1 MNGVANGLTDSSLR
15 AWLARTEGLAN
26 FRCFFIIIIGGTIHF
41 ACRCRYRVSVRLIF
55 KSYVNISLFG
65 TRVFFYTITMIYFS
79 HRGANTFCVQNT
91 VPAFALAHTQGARKF
106 ELDVHLLKD
115 GRLAVHHDYSLLST
129 AGKDVLLADL
139 TEEELKKIPLQN
151 PFGDEDVFV
160 ALLEEILPV
169 VSPGLELL
177 NIELK
182 NDDNRYP
189 GIEKVLLTALE
200 NRPHLLQK
208 ILFSSFDYDTLARL
222 RALAPQA
229 RIGLLTRAFDVK
241 QALTLRA
248 ESVHINQTRFTSQ
261 VAQICH
267 ENNLRVY
274 LYTVNEAA
282 AAAQLAQ
289 NGADGIFTDKIHLFL

>member
-1 MNGVANGLTDSSLR
+1 MIFFSLR
-15 AWLARTEGLAN
+15 SVLA
-26 FRCFFIIIIGGTIHF
+26 
-41 ACRCRYRVSVRLIF
+41 
-55 KSYVNISLFG
+55 
-65 TRVFFYTITMIYFS
+65 FFYTTTMIYFS

-106 ELDVHLLKD
+106 ELDIHLLKD

-139 TEEELKKIPLQN
+139 TYEELKKIPLQN
-151 PFGDEDVFV
+151 PFGAEDVFV
-160 ALLEEILPV
+160 PLLEEILPV

-177 NIELK
+177 NIEIK

-189 GIEKVLLTALE
+189 GIEKAVLAMLE
-200 NRPHLLQK
+200 NQPHLLQK
-208 ILFSSFDYDTLARL
+208 ILFSSFDYTTLTRL

-229 RIGLLTRAFDVK
+229 RIGLLTRAFDVN
-241 QALTLRA
+241 QALALRA
-248 ESVHINQTRFTSQ
+248 ESVHINQTRFTSEIP
-261 VAQICH
+261 QICH
-267 ENNLRVY
+267 ANNLRVY
-274 LYTVNEAA
+274 LYTVNDVA

>member
-1 MNGVANGLTDSSLR
+1 
-15 AWLARTEGLAN
+15 
-26 FRCFFIIIIGGTIHF
+26 
-41 ACRCRYRVSVRLIF
+41 
-55 KSYVNISLFG
+55 
-65 TRVFFYTITMIYFS
+65 MIYFS

-91 VPAFALAHTQGARKF
+91 VPAFALAHTQGARNF

-160 ALLEEILPV
+160 PMLEEILPV

-177 NIELK
+177 NIEIK

-189 GIEKVLLTALE
+189 GVEKVVLSVLR
-200 NRPHLLQK
+200 NRPYLLQK
-208 ILFSSFDYDTLARL
+208 ILFSSFDYDTLVRL
-222 RALAPQA
+222 RTFAPTA
-229 RIGLLTRAFDVK
+229 RIGLLTRAFDVQ
-241 QALTLRA
+241 QAVSLRA
-248 ESVHINQTRFTSQ
+248 ESVHMNQTRFTPQ
-261 VAQICH
+261 IAQICH
-267 ENNLRVY
+267 EKKLRVY
-274 LYTVNEAA
+274 LYTVNEVAT
-282 AAAQLAQ
+282 AAQLEK